1 MLHVIVKHS
10 GKSHPK
16 LMGVLEK
23 QFGEMGEDMQ
33 SHLNELYF
41 GLAEKFGM
49 GTPQYGQR
57 SHRRQG
63 GSATSI
69 PAKSKPQSESG
80 KKKRKTRHE
89 QI

>member
-1 MLHVIVKHS
+1 MLHVIVKHP

-23 QFGEMGEDMQ
+23 HFGEMGEDMQ

-63 GSATSI
+63 G
-69 PAKSKPQSESG
+69 
-80 KKKRKTRHE
+80 KRNFNSCQIKTAVGVRQKE
-89 QI
+89 KENTP